1 MPSQPKSTTART
13 NGAKSHGP
21 VTPEGRARSSQ
32 NAIRHGLSAKSV
44 VLSTESAEE
53 FQLLLDS
60 YLDQFRPRTP
70 VETELVELMT
80 AARWRLRR
88 ICGIETHLL
97 GNELVRRAEDMDDEF
112 TKMDGED
119 RLAWIFQK
127 LADHG
132 QALSLLTRYEAT
144 LNRTYDRAFK

>member
-1 MPSQPKSTTART
+1 MPSQPKSDTART

-32 NAIRHGLSAKSV
+32 NAIRHGLNAKSV
-44 VLSTESAEE
+44 VLSTESGEE
-53 FQLLLDS
+53 FQLLHDS

-70 VETELVELMT
+70 VETELVELMA

-88 ICGIETHLL
+88 ICGVETHLL

-119 RLAWIFQK
+119 RLAWVFQK

-132 QALSLLTRYEAT
+132 QALSQ
-144 LNRTYDRAFK
+144 